1 MLFFT
6 SLLEFKATHW
16 HQELKNHTRP
26 VRMVFWKIS
35 VKNEVKRKKR
45 WTMISL
51 FYKGRRRENKRVE
64 QKRKIWKHF
73 VLFCS
78 KKNMYCSRKKNHPSF
93 KLNSLL
99 AFSVTAVLYYEQ
111 HSIYV
116 RQWQWQKQSIALILG
131 RFFLS
136 SSSSLKYIAL
146 SFWNAHFHRP
156 CHNIRQKRKYRKI
169 DSWEQLGKKLSS
181 I

>member
-51 FYKGRRRENKRVE
+51 FYKGRRREKKEWNKNE
-64 QKRKIWKHF
+64 KYENILCCFAPKKICIALEKKIILSLNWILCLLFRLQQFFIMNSIQYMWGNDNDKSK
-73 VLFCS
+73 VL
-78 KKNMYCSRKKNHPSF
+78 RSF
-93 KLNSLL
+93 WDVFFSLL
-99 AFSVTAVLYYEQ
+99 LPLWNILLYRFGM
-111 HSIYV
+111 HISIDHA
-116 RQWQWQKQSIALILG
+116 IT
-131 RFFLS
+131 
-136 SSSSLKYIAL
+136 
-146 SFWNAHFHRP
+146 
-156 CHNIRQKRKYRKI
+156 
-169 DSWEQLGKKLSS
+169 LGKREN
-181 I
+181 IER